1 MTERP
6 GPFSAQARHH
16 GWHSLGER
24 ELDLVVVGGGITG
37 AGIARDAALRGLSVA
52 LLDARDLAEGTSSRS
67 SRLIHGGLR
76 YLETLDFRLVFEA
89 SAERRRLLELAPH
102 LVSPLPFLFP
112 LWRGGPVGPLKL
124 RAGMWLY
131 DALSAFRNIERHR
144 MLGREGALA
153 REPALRSE
161 GLVGGAVYYDAQ
173 VDDAR
178 LTVAVARGAHGAGAV
193 VVPHAEVIGFIRG
206 EEERVAGVRVRDCL
220 RGGEREVRARVVI
233 NATGPWSDSLR
244 TLADADA
251 APRLRPTKGVHL
263 VMRRERVGN
272 AGALV
277 FPSPLDQRVMFI
289 LPWGDLTYVGTTDT
303 DSPGPPEDAV
313 ATPEDV
319 RYLLASANAVFP
331 AANLANEDVLA
342 TWAGVRP
349 LLAPRDD
356 DDGEMS
362 EGQTSREHD
371 VWHDRSGLLNVAGGK
386 LTTFR
391 VMAADAVDA
400 AAELLARQDGRAVGP
415 STTAGLPLPGAPPIP
430 LEALAE
436 ELRHEFASLPLP
448 PAAVR
453 RLAGR
458 YGADARTVL
467 DSIRRDPALGER
479 IGEGLD
485 YLWAEV
491 AHGVRHEM
499 ATTLEDLL
507 RRRLQLFYEA
517 PDADGALAR
526 AVAERVAG
534 EPGLGWDAA
543 DVERQVTAY
552 RRRWREAR
560 PAPRDA
566 LPG

>member
-6 GPFSAQARHH
+6 TPFSAQARHR
-16 GWHSLGER
+16 GWRSLGER

-112 LWRGGPVGPLKL
+112 LWRGGPVRPLKL

-131 DALSAFRNIERHR
+131 DALAAFRNIERHR
-144 MLGREGALA
+144 MLGPAGALA

-178 LTVAVARGAHGAGAV
+178 LTIAVARGAHEAGAV
-193 VVPHAEVIGFIRG
+193 VVPHAEVIGFLRG
-206 EEERVAGVRVRDCL
+206 GEGAVEGVRVRDCL

-233 NATGPWSDSLR
+233 NATGPWIDSLR
-244 TLADADA
+244 RLADAEA

-272 AGALV
+272 EGALV

-303 DSPGPPEDAV
+303 DAPGPPEDAV

-319 RYLLASANAVFP
+319 RYLLDSANAVFP
-331 AANLANEDVLA
+331 AAGLATDDVLG

-349 LLAPRDD
+349 LLAPRDE
-356 DDGEMS
+356 DGEMS
-362 EGQTSREHD
+362 AGETSREHD
-371 VWHDRSGLLNVAGGK
+371 VWQDRSGLLNIAGGK

-400 AAELLARQDGRAVGP
+400 AAELLARKHRRRVGP
-415 STTAGLPLPGAPPIP
+415 STTADLPLPGAPPIP

-436 ELRHEFASLPLP
+436 ELRHEFADLPLP
-448 PAAVR
+448 QGAVR
-453 RLAGR
+453 RLTGR
-458 YGADARTVL
+458 FGTDARTL
-467 DSIRRDPALGER
+467 LESIRREPALGER
-479 IGEGLD
+479 IAAGLD
-485 YLWAEV
+485 YVWAEV
-491 AHGVRHEM
+491 THGVRHEM
-499 ATTLEDLL
+499 GTTLEDLL

-526 AVAERVAG
+526 EVAERVAG

-560 PAPRDA
+560 PVGSGAA
-566 LPG
+566 GG